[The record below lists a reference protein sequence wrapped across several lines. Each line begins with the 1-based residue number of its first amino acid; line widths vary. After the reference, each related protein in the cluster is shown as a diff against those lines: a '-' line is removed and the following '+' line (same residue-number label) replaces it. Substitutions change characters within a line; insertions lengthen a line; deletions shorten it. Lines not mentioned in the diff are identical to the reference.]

1 VTAEG
6 ATPVE
11 LTPFATPQAALARQA
26 AERGEAPALIF
37 PEGGARLDFAGWQAE
52 SEALARGLLRR
63 GLKPGDHVALLAENR
78 VEWPV
83 AQLAVAM
90 MGGVLVP
97 LNTHYRAEELRY
109 ALDQSDSRA
118 LLLSPR
124 FRAHDY
130 LGMAAALVPELPKLG
145 LVLPFGE
152 GEGGFAGH
160 RAVIAEGAAHTGAL
174 PRVESTAPAA
184 LLYTSGTTG
193 RPKGALLTHRAMLGN
208 AWQTAQ
214 RLGFRA
220 GDRYTS
226 IIPLFHCAGCILGLL
241 GSLQTG
247 ATYVGVPAFDPEAL
261 FRVIEAERCTLMS
274 GVPTSYLAMLR
285 HPARTRYDL
294 SSLRAGTCG
303 GADANPEVLAE
314 CARAFPMP
322 GLSQVYGQTEAA
334 TLISCPRYDDP
345 ERFVTA
351 GPPLPGHEVRITD
364 PATGAV
370 LPPGQIGQIEA
381 RGAMVMLGY
390 YNKPEE
396 TAETIDEKGWL
407 HSGDLGFLTP
417 EGRVVIA
424 GGRLRDMI
432 IRGGENI
439 YPVEIEQVLA
449 GHPAVAEA
457 AVFGLPD
464 EYYGEIVA
472 AAIRFKGEPPA
483 AAAITAY
490 CGERLAKFKAPARVF
505 AIERFPLTASGK
517 IRKTELKEM
526 VRSGALEPL
535 P

>member
-1 VTAEG
+1 
-6 ATPVE
+6 
-11 LTPFATPQAALARQA
+11 
-26 AERGEAPALIF
+26 
-37 PEGGARLDFAGWQAE
+37 
-52 SEALARGLLRR
+52 
-63 GLKPGDHVALLAENR
+63 
-78 VEWPV
+78 
-83 AQLAVAM
+83 
-90 MGGVLVP
+90 
-97 LNTHYRAEELRY
+97 
-109 ALDQSDSRA
+109 
-118 LLLSPR
+118 
-124 FRAHDY
+124 
-130 LGMAAALVPELPKLG
+130 
-145 LVLPFGE
+145 
-152 GEGGFAGH
+152 
-160 RAVIAEGAAHTGAL
+160 VIAEGAAHTGAL

-457 AVFGLPD
+457 AGRVLWRDRRRRDPLQGRAACGCRHHGLLRRAA
-464 EYYGEIVA
+464 GEVQGA
-472 AAIRFKGEPPA
+472 G
-483 AAAITAY
+483 
-490 CGERLAKFKAPARVF
+490 ARVCDR
-505 AIERFPLTASGK
+505 ALSPDRERQDPQDRA
-517 IRKTELKEM
+517 
-526 VRSGALEPL
+526 
-535 P
+535 